1 MPRPKGS
8 KNKKKVIVET
18 VSVDFNVEVEELKKE
33 QSILLSEIESLNSQM
48 DDLKNGLKE
57 KKTSLKE
64 NEKRLAFVVLEQE
77 RAEKEKAEAAR
88 KEQIST
94 VLSALLEKGLSTED
108 ILAKLES

>member
-18 VSVDFNVEVEELKKE
+18 VSVDFNVEVEELKKD

-48 DDLKNGLKE
+48 DDLKNVLKE

>member
-18 VSVDFNVEVEELKKE
+18 VS
-33 QSILLSEIESLNSQM
+33 LNSQM
-48 DDLKNGLKE
+48 DDLKNVLKE